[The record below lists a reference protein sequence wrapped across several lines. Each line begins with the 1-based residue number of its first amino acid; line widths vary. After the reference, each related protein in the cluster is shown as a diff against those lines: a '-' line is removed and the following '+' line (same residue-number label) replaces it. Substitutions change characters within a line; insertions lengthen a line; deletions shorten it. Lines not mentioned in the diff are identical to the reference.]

1 MEKHKQ
7 KTSFCK
13 WIAPVSFENLP
24 LRLQEQIGQTN
35 TYVKKLYFDHFLK
48 QNLVLTFLA
57 AHRYR
62 GRSEG
67 SIPLF

>member
-1 MEKHKQ
+1 MDKHKQ

-35 TYVKKLYFDHFLK
+35 TYVKKLYFDRFL
-48 QNLVLTFLA
+48 
-57 AHRYR
+57 
-62 GRSEG
+62 
-67 SIPLF
+67 